1 MTSPLT
7 SYPTNRTVLLMIDP
21 YNDFVSRFGKAWPA
35 VRDVARRVGLVEN
48 LRRGLDLARGH
59 GLQVAYAPHHRH
71 RRGSFADRRFPHPSQ
86 ILQKAF
92 RSFADGSHGGAFHKA
107 LRPHDGD
114 IVASEHACS
123 SGFAGTD
130 LHARLQEKGA
140 THLILMGLLSN
151 TCVESTARSAIDLGY
166 HVTLVPDCVAAWS
179 PADHAA
185 AVDQTY
191 PRLGHAVLSLN
202 ELQAA
207 LSVGGE
213 ADA

>member
-1 MTSPLT
+1 MT
-7 SYPTNRTVLLMIDP
+7 YPRARTVLLMIDP

-35 VRDVARRVGLVEN
+35 VRAVARRTGLVSN
-48 LRRGLDLARGH
+48 LRRGLALARSH
-59 GLQVAYAPHHRH
+59 GLTVAYAPHHRY
-71 RRGSFADRRFPHPSQ
+71 RRGSFSDRRFPHPSQ
-86 ILQKAF
+86 ILQKTF
-92 RSFADGSHGGAFHKA
+92 RSFAQGSFGGTFHRD
-107 LRPHDGD
+107 LRPVKGD

-123 SGFAGTD
+123 SGFSGTD

-191 PRLGHAVLSLN
+191 PLIGHAVLTLDALRA
-202 ELQAA
+202 EL
-207 LSVGGE
+207 E
-213 ADA
+213 AGKSTHD